1 MARILNY
8 GSLNIDHV
16 YSVPHIVRPGETISA
31 AGFNDFPGGKG
42 LNQSVAMAR
51 AGAAVF
57 HAGKIGN
64 DGGFLKKILAAEGVD
79 CTWLKESG
87 GPNGSAV
94 IQKDTDGQ
102 NAIICYAGSNGE
114 IRPAEID
121 EVLDDFEEGDILVSQ
136 NEISNVPY
144 LLEMA
149 GKRGMRIAFNPSP
162 IDDTVLHMDL
172 SMVSWLIIN
181 ETEGYG
187 LTGEKEPEKMVK
199 NLITRYPEMAVILT
213 LGEDGSIYC
222 KGDSL
227 LRQAAYRFE
236 VKDTTAAGDT
246 YLGYFLGTYEL
257 EGDVKAALDMAAR
270 AAGIAVSREGAVP
283 SIPRAEEVRDYEG
296 GRKRCQHHTIRPA

>member
-16 YSVPHIVRPGETISA
+16 YSVPYIVRLGETISA
-31 AGFNDFPGGKG
+31 VGFNAFPGGKG

-64 DGGFLKKILAAEGVD
+64 DSGFLKKILAAEGVD

-87 GPNGSAV
+87 
-94 IQKDTDGQ
+94 
-102 NAIICYAGSNGE
+102 
-114 IRPAEID
+114 
-121 EVLDDFEEGDILVSQ
+121 
-136 NEISNVPY
+136 
-144 LLEMA
+144 
-149 GKRGMRIAFNPSP
+149 GMRIAFNPSP

-199 NLITRYPEMAVILT
+199 NLITRYPGMAVILT

-222 KGDSL
+222 KGNSL

-236 VKDTTAAGDT
+236 VKDTTAAG
-246 YLGYFLGTYEL
+246 GSE
-257 EGDVKAALDMAAR
+257 
-270 AAGIAVSREGAVP
+270 
-283 SIPRAEEVRDYEG
+283 RDYEG